1 MGADKKDHPKRH
13 LAYQGGYNYNAF
25 INSSAEL
32 HVLNHLWFNVLS
44 MSRSA
49 HHAEGTLLF

>member
-13 LAYQGGYNYNAF
+13 LVYQGGNNYNAF
-25 INSSAEL
+25 INLSAEL

-44 MSRSA
+44 MSISA
-49 HHAEGTLLF
+49 QYAEGILLY